1 MRLCSIDLTNFRNY
15 DRLRLDIPDGT
26 HVFHGTNA
34 QGKTNLLEA
43 IYLCTC
49 ARSHRTGRDEEL
61 VKHGCDFYR
70 VSIQFVTDRGLNES
84 VTLEYKHAQTR
95 GGSPSRTIYYNDLEV
110 ARLADMMGLF
120 HAIIFA
126 PEDLQIVKGG
136 PSERRRFLDVLISRT
151 DRTYFRDLQDF
162 WRVIGQRN
170 RLLKNLK
177 VNESFN
183 GRGADRSFSNGRT
196 AFDEDESE
204 LPESEMIFPDPA
216 AQLDIWD
223 EQLATIVSA
232 ILKKRL
238 DVTEKLSEYASLS
251 IRHLTSS
258 QEQFDIQYRGF
269 GGLDRDMSRETIERL
284 YLERLRRSRDDDIFR
299 GSTSSGPHRDDLQL
313 SLNGVEARLFS
324 SQGQQRSIV
333 LSLKIAELM
342 LLTEM
347 TGETP
352 ILLLDD
358 VMSELDQSR
367 RSKLMEV
374 IQGHQVF
381 LTCTDTAQIFPSD
394 QFLTSENIDAAVES
408 GGEDNRST
416 ERDDRTQRDGW
427 TSNIFYYEVV
437 KGTVKPEDRYQA
449 EGLRRRVNSKL
460 KGNAGELIPQ

>member
-1 MRLCSIDLTNFRNY
+1 MRLRSIELTNFRNY

-26 HVFHGTNA
+26 HVFHGANA

-61 VKHGCDFYR
+61 IKHGSDFYR
-70 VSIQFVTDRGLNES
+70 VSIEFVTDRGLDES
-84 VTLEYKHAQTR
+84 VTLEYRLASTR
-95 GGSPSRTIYYNDLEV
+95 GGSPSRTVYYNELEV
-110 ARLADMMGLF
+110 ARLSDMMGLF

-151 DRTYFRDLQDF
+151 DRTYFRALQDF

-177 VNESFN
+177 ANGSLNERQSN
-183 GRGADRSFSNGRT
+183 SRSCGRT
-196 AFDEDESE
+196 AFDEDDCDPPDDEI
-204 LPESEMIFPDPA
+204 IFPDPT

-223 EQLATIVSA
+223 EQLASIVSS

-238 DVTEKLSEYASLS
+238 DVTEKLSENASISL
-251 IRHLTSS
+251 RHLTSS
-258 QEQFDIQYRGF
+258 REQLDIQYRGF
-269 GGLDRDMSRETIERL
+269 GGLDCDMSRETIEQL
-284 YLERLRRSRDDDIFR
+284 YLERLRRTRDDDIFR
-299 GSTSSGPHRDDLQL
+299 GSTSSGPHRDDLLL

-342 LLTEM
+342 LLTKM

-367 RSKLMEV
+367 RAKLMEV

-394 QFLTSENIDAAVES
+394 SLTVVGAAV
-408 GGEDNRST
+408 GENEEIPPQEDTTARG
-416 ERDDRTQRDGW
+416 DW
-427 TSNIFYYEVV
+427 TSNVFYYEVV
-437 KGTVKPEDRYQA
+437 QGTVKPEGRY
-449 EGLRRRVNSKL
+449 
-460 KGNAGELIPQ
+460 

>member
-1 MRLCSIDLTNFRNY
+1 MRLCSIDLNNFRNY

-26 HVFHGTNA
+26 HVLYGANA

-61 VKHGCDFYR
+61 VKHGSDFYR
-70 VSIQFVTDRGLNES
+70 VDIHFLTDRGLHES
-84 VTLEYKHAQTR
+84 VTLEYRLASSR
-95 GGSPSRTIYYNDLEV
+95 AGSPSRTIYYNDLEV
-110 ARLADMMGLF
+110 SRLSDMMGLF

-136 PSERRRFLDVLISRT
+136 PGERRRFLDVLISRT
-151 DRTYFRDLQDF
+151 DRAYFRNLQDF

-170 RLLKNLK
+170 RLLKSLK
-177 VNESFN
+177 ANGSFN
-183 GRGADRSFSNGRT
+183 GRDTNGRFDDGRT
-196 AFDEDESE
+196 AFDEDDSGHAGEE
-204 LPESEMIFPDPA
+204 TVFPDPT

-223 EQLATIVSA
+223 EQLASVVSS

-238 DVTEKLSEYASLS
+238 DITEKLSDYASLS
-251 IRHLTSS
+251 LKHLTSS
-258 QEQFDIQYRGF
+258 LEQLDIQYKGF
-269 GGLDRDMSRETIERL
+269 GGLDRDVSRETIEQL
-284 YLERLRRSRDDDIFR
+284 YLERLRRARDDDIFR
-299 GSTSSGPHRDDLQL
+299 GSTSSGPHRDDLLL

-367 RSKLMEV
+367 RARLMEV
-374 IQGHQVF
+374 IRGHQVF
-381 LTCTDTAQIFPSD
+381 ITCTDTAQIFPSGSLNPATD
-394 QFLTSENIDAAVES
+394 ESPDDEKKTRKDTPSHRDA
-408 GGEDNRST
+408 
-416 ERDDRTQRDGW
+416 W
-427 TSNIFYYEVV
+427 TSNVFYYEVV
-437 KGTVKPEDRYQA
+437 EGTVKS
-449 EGLRRRVNSKL
+449 EGTY
-460 KGNAGELIPQ
+460 

>member
-15 DRLRLDIPDGT
+15 DRLRFDIPDGT
-26 HVFHGTNA
+26 HVFHGANA

-84 VTLEYKHAQTR
+84 VTLEYKLAPTR
-95 GGSPSRTIYYNDLEV
+95 GGSPSRTVYYNDLEV
-110 ARLADMMGLF
+110 ARLSDMMGLF

-151 DRTYFRDLQDF
+151 DRAYFRDLQDF

-177 VNESFN
+177 VKANGSFN
-183 GRGADRSFSNGRT
+183 GRGIDRRSSDGRT

-204 LPESEMIFPDPA
+204 PPESEMIFPDPA

-223 EQLATIVSA
+223 EQLASIVSS

-238 DVTEKLSEYASLS
+238 DVTKKLSEYASLS

-258 QEQFDIQYRGF
+258 QEQLDIQYRGF
-269 GGLDRDMSRETIERL
+269 SGLYRDMSREMIERL

-313 SLNGVEARLFS
+313 SLNDMEARLFS

-367 RSKLMEV
+367 RSRLMEV

-381 LTCTDTAQIFPSD
+381 LTCTDPAQIFPSD
-394 QFLTSENIDAAVES
+394 QMLTSEHVYAVVGA
-408 GGEDNRST
+408 GGENDKSAQ
-416 ERDDRTQRDGW
+416 RDDRTQRDGW
-427 TSNIFYYEVV
+427 TSKVYYYEVV
-437 KGTVKPEDRYQA
+437 GGTVNP
-449 EGLRRRVNSKL
+449 VS
-460 KGNAGELIPQ
+460 

>member
-1 MRLCSIDLTNFRNY
+1 MGRATRIDRFRY
-15 DRLRLDIPDGT
+15 
-26 HVFHGTNA
+26 
-34 QGKTNLLEA
+34 
-43 IYLCTC
+43 
-49 ARSHRTGRDEEL
+49 
-61 VKHGCDFYR
+61 
-70 VSIQFVTDRGLNES
+70 
-84 VTLEYKHAQTR
+84 
-95 GGSPSRTIYYNDLEV
+95 
-110 ARLADMMGLF
+110 
-120 HAIIFA
+120 
-126 PEDLQIVKGG
+126 
-136 PSERRRFLDVLISRT
+136 SE
-151 DRTYFRDLQDF
+151 
-162 WRVIGQRN
+162 
-170 RLLKNLK
+170 
-177 VNESFN
+177 
-183 GRGADRSFSNGRT
+183 
-196 AFDEDESE
+196 
-204 LPESEMIFPDPA
+204 
-216 AQLDIWD
+216 
-223 EQLATIVSA
+223 
-232 ILKKRL
+232 KRL

-258 QEQFDIQYRGF
+258 QEQLDIQYRGF

-394 QFLTSENIDAAVES
+394 QILISENIDAAVES
-408 GGEDNRST
+408 GGEDNRSRAGRPDT
-416 ERDDRTQRDGW
+416 TRRMDFKHLLLR
-427 TSNIFYYEVV
+427 SC
-437 KGTVKPEDRYQA
+437 KGYGQA
-449 EGLRRRVNSKL
+449 GRS
-460 KGNAGELIPQ
+460 IPG

>member
-1 MRLCSIDLTNFRNY
+1 MRLSSIELSNFRNY

-26 HVFHGTNA
+26 HVFHGANA

-61 VKHGCDFYR
+61 IRHGSDYYR
-70 VSIQFVTDRGLNES
+70 VNVQFVTDRGLHES
-84 VTLEYKHAQTR
+84 VALEYRIASAR
-95 GGSPSRTIYYNDLEV
+95 GGSPSRTVYYNDLEV
-110 ARLADMMGLF
+110 SRLSDMMGLF

-151 DRTYFRDLQDF
+151 DRAYFRSLQDF

-170 RLLKNLK
+170 RLLKNLRANGTP
-177 VNESFN
+177 NERDMN
-183 GRGADRSFSNGRT
+183 NRSYGGRT
-196 AFDEDESE
+196 AFDEEDCEV
-204 LPESEMIFPDPA
+204 PDDGIVFPNPR

-223 EQLATIVSA
+223 EQLASIVSF

-238 DVTEKLSEYASLS
+238 DVTERLSEYASLS
-251 IRHLTSS
+251 LRHLTSS
-258 QEQFDIQYRGF
+258 QELLDIQYRGF
-269 GGLDRDMSRETIERL
+269 GGIDHDMSRETIERL
-284 YLERLRRSRDDDIFR
+284 YLERLRRAQDDDIMR
-299 GSTSSGPHRDDLQL
+299 GSTSTGPHRDDLL
-313 SLNGVEARLFS
+313 FALNGVEARLFS

-342 LLTEM
+342 LLTKL

-367 RSKLMEV
+367 RARLMEV
-374 IQGHQVF
+374 ISGHQVF
-381 LTCTDTAQIFPSD
+381 LTCTDTAQIFPPTSSNASGEKSD
-394 QFLTSENIDAAVES
+394 
-408 GGEDNRST
+408 
-416 ERDDRTQRDGW
+416 ERDRRDERQKRDEWAG
-427 TSNIFYYEVV
+427 NVYYYEVV
-437 KGTVKPEDRYQA
+437 EGTVKPEGQ
-449 EGLRRRVNSKL
+449 
-460 KGNAGELIPQ
+460 IPKEE

>member
-1 MRLCSIDLTNFRNY
+1 MRLSSIELTNFRNY
-15 DRLRLDIPDGT
+15 DRFRLDIPDGT
-26 HVFHGTNA
+26 HVFHGANA

-61 VKHGCDFYR
+61 VKHGRDFYR
-70 VSIQFVTDRGLNES
+70 VNVQFVTDRGLQES
-84 VTLEYKHAQTR
+84 VALEYKIASTR
-95 GGSPSRTIYYNDLEV
+95 GGSPSRTVYYNDLEV
-110 ARLADMMGLF
+110 SRLSDMMGLF

-151 DRTYFRDLQDF
+151 DRAYFRSLQDF

-177 VNESFN
+177 ANGTLN
-183 GRGADRSFSNGRT
+183 GRDMNSRFSGGRT
-196 AFDEDESE
+196 AFDEEDCEVAGDEII
-204 LPESEMIFPDPA
+204 LPDPR

-223 EQLATIVSA
+223 EQLASIVSS

-238 DVTEKLSEYASLS
+238 DVTEKLSEYSSLS
-251 IRHLTSS
+251 LRHLTSS
-258 QEQFDIQYRGF
+258 QEQLDIQYRGF
-269 GGLDRDMSRETIERL
+269 GGLDGDMGRETIEQL
-284 YLERLRRSRDDDIFR
+284 YLERLGRGREDDILR
-299 GSTSSGPHRDDLQL
+299 GSTSTGPHRDDLL
-313 SLNGVEARLFS
+313 FALNGVEARLFS

-367 RSKLMEV
+367 RARLMEV
-374 IQGHQVF
+374 IRGHQVF
-381 LTCTDTAQIFPSD
+381 LTCTDTAQIFPPASP
-394 QFLTSENIDAAVES
+394 NAV
-408 GGEDNRST
+408 GGDNDNRH
-416 ERDDRTQRDGW
+416 RPDDSSQRGGLAG
-427 TSNIFYYEVV
+427 NVYYYEVV
-437 KGTVKPEDRYQA
+437 EGTVKPE
-449 EGLRRRVNSKL
+449 GLKPNTR
-460 KGNAGELIPQ
+460 

>member
-1 MRLCSIDLTNFRNY
+1 MRLCSIELINFRNY
-15 DRLRLDIPDGT
+15 DRLRLDVPGGT
-26 HVFHGTNA
+26 HVFYGANA

-70 VSIQFVTDRGLNES
+70 VSVHFITDRGLRES
-84 VTLEYKHAQTR
+84 VALEYRLASSR
-95 GGSPSRTIYYNDLEV
+95 GSKPTRTIYYNDLEV
-110 ARLADMMGLF
+110 SRLSDMMGLF

-151 DRTYFRDLQDF
+151 DRGYFRRLQDF

-177 VNESFN
+177 ARGVLN
-183 GRGADRSFSNGRT
+183 GNDTIDRISDCRT
-196 AFDEDESE
+196 AFDQEDGDLSTE
-204 LPESEMIFPDPA
+204 EMIFPDPR

-223 EQLATIVSA
+223 EQLASIVSE

-238 DVTEKLSEYASLS
+238 EITEKLSEYASLS
-251 IRHLTSS
+251 LRHLTSS
-258 QEQFDIQYRGF
+258 QEQLDIHYKGIS
-269 GGLDRDMSRETIERL
+269 GLDKDMSRETIEQL
-284 YLERLRRSRDDDIFR
+284 YLERLRRSRDDEIFR
-299 GSTSSGPHRDDLQL
+299 GSTSSGPHRDDLL
-313 SLNGVEARLFS
+313 FTLNGVDARLYS

-342 LLTEM
+342 LLTKT

-358 VMSELDQSR
+358 VMSELDHSR
-367 RSKLMEV
+367 RTRLMEV
-374 IQGHQVF
+374 IQEHQVF
-381 LTCTDTAQIFPSD
+381 LTCTDTAQVFPTANLD
-394 QFLTSENIDAAVES
+394 VGDEES
-408 GGEDNRST
+408 GGKDQQSKRSK
-416 ERDDRTQRDGW
+416 RVQWSDHV
-427 TSNIFYYEVV
+427 FYYEVFE
-437 KGTVKPEDRYQA
+437 GSVKPEGQRPA
-449 EGLRRRVNSKL
+449 EN
-460 KGNAGELIPQ
+460 